1 MSANSIST
9 LKKVTLFSALDEVLL
24 QEVASITTEKLY
36 KKNEVIFHQGDP
48 GSVLFIL
55 KSGVVK
61 ISLFDQDNN
70 EAILKMLYENDF
82 FGEMSL
88 LDGHFRSATIT
99 ALETCKALRIKR
111 EDFIRLIKEY
121 PSMAFNM
128 LITVS
133 RRLRKADEKIASLT
147 FSDSYGRVAQVLL
160 DLIEKKRE
168 EEPSLAHVLAL
179 SFSRQEL
186 ANMAGVS
193 SETFT
198 RILHEFQIRG
208 CLKVEGRNILVLDE
222 AVLKREVI

>member
-1 MSANSIST
+1 MSFNAIHVF
-9 LKKVTLFSALDEVLL
+9 KKVSLFSSLDENML
-24 QEVASITTEKLY
+24 QEIASITSEKLY
-36 KKNEVIFHQGDP
+36 RKNEVIFHQGDP

-55 KSGVVK
+55 KSGTVK
-61 ISLFDQDNN
+61 ISLFDQTGK
-70 EAILKMLYENDF
+70 EVILKMLYENDF

-99 ALETCKALRIKR
+99 ALDACKALRIKR

-128 LITVS
+128 LIAVS

-147 FSDSYGRVAQVLL
+147 FSDSYGRVAKVLL

-179 SFSRQEL
+179 TFSRQEL

-193 SETFT
+193 RETFT
-198 RILHEFQIRG
+198 RMLHEFQVQG
-208 CLKVEGRNILVLDE
+208 CLKVEGKKILVIDE
-222 AVLKREVI
+222 AVLKREVL